1 VLKGESRVSH
11 KIKLS
16 KEKRIEMITSIKNY
30 FENEREE
37 QLGDLASGMI
47 LDFFIEELA
56 DEFYN
61 QGVWD
66 SHVYMND
73 RVDDLLGIQK

>member
-1 VLKGESRVSH
+1 MNNKF
-11 KIKLS
+11 KLS
-16 KEKRIEMITSIKNY
+16 KEKRLEMIESIKNY
-30 FENEREE
+30 FDNEREE
-37 QLGDLASGMI
+37 ELGNLASGLI
-47 LDFFIEELA
+47 LDFFMEELA

-73 RVDDLLGIQK
+73 RVEDLLGIQK

>member
-1 VLKGESRVSH
+1 MNNKF
-11 KIKLS
+11 KLS
-16 KEKRIEMITSIKNY
+16 KEKRAEMIISIKNY

-37 QLGDLASGMI
+37 DLGDLASGMI
-47 LDFFIEELA
+47 LDFFMEELA

-66 SHVYMND
+66 SHVYMTD
-73 RVDDLLGIQK
+73 RVEDLLGIQK

>member
-1 VLKGESRVSH
+1 MNNKF
-11 KIKLS
+11 KLS
-16 KEKRIEMITSIKNY
+16 KEKRAEMIESIKNY
-30 FENEREE
+30 FDNEREE
-37 QLGDLASGMI
+37 ELGDLASGLI
-47 LDFFIEELA
+47 LDFFMEELA

-73 RVDDLLGIQK
+73 RVEDLLGIQK

>member
-1 VLKGESRVSH
+1 MNNKF
-11 KIKLS
+11 KLS
-16 KEKRIEMITSIKNY
+16 KEKRAEMIESIKNY

-37 QLGDLASGMI
+37 ELGDLASGLI
-47 LDFFIEELA
+47 LDFFMEELA

-73 RVDDLLGIQK
+73 RVEDLLGIQK

>member
-1 VLKGESRVSH
+1 MNN

-16 KEKRIEMITSIKNY
+16 KEKRVEMITSIKNY
-30 FENEREE
+30 FQNEREE
-37 QLGDLASGMI
+37 ELGDLASGMI
-47 LDFFIEELA
+47 LNFFIEELA

-66 SHVYMND
+66 SHVYMTD
-73 RVDDLLGIQK
+73 RVEDLLGIQK

>member
-1 VLKGESRVSH
+1 VNY
-11 KIKLS
+11 KINLT
-16 KEKRIEMITSIKNY
+16 KEKRIEMISLIKNY
-30 FENEREE
+30 FQNEREE
-37 QLGDLASGMI
+37 ELGDLASGMI
-47 LDFFIEELA
+47 LDFFIEEFA
-56 DEFYN
+56 IEFYN

>member
-1 VLKGESRVSH
+1 MNH

-16 KEKRIEMITSIKNY
+16 KEKRIEMISSIKNY
-30 FENEREE
+30 FENERDE

-56 DEFYN
+56 VEFYN

-73 RVDDLLGIQK
+73 RVEDLLGIQK

>member
-1 VLKGESRVSH
+1 MNY
-11 KIKLS
+11 KINLT
-16 KEKRIEMITSIKNY
+16 KEKRIEMISLIKNY
-30 FENEREE
+30 FQNEREE
-37 QLGDLASGMI
+37 ELGDLASGMI
-47 LDFFIEELA
+47 LDFFIEEFA
-56 DEFYN
+56 IEFYN

>member
-1 VLKGESRVSH
+1 MNN

-16 KEKRIEMITSIKNY
+16 REKRAEMIALIKGY

-37 QLGDLASGMI
+37 EIGDLASGMM

-56 DEFYN
+56 TEFYN

-66 SHVYMND
+66 SHIYMND
-73 RVDDLLGIQK
+73 RVEDLLGIQK

>member
-1 VLKGESRVSH
+1 MNN

-16 KEKRIEMITSIKNY
+16 REKRAEMIALIKGY

-37 QLGDLASGMI
+37 EIGDLASGMM

-56 DEFYN
+56 VEFYN

-66 SHVYMND
+66 SHIYMND
-73 RVDDLLGIQK
+73 RVEDLLGIQK